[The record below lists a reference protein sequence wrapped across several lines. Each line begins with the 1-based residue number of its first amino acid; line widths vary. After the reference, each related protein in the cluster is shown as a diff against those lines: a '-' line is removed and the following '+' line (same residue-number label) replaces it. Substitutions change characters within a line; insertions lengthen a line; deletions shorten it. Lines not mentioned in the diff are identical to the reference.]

1 MTVTATPADVLAG
14 SARWSVV
21 EGDCLATMRAM
32 PDASVDFVCQD
43 PPYGVDIAEWDGDL
57 PPQTWLDEC
66 LRISRGTVLWFG
78 AAPKVLE
85 FANYKPPPRQDHGVG
100 ARVHAVS
107 HSGTRHLLSL
117 ASHRSLATR
126 SEQGRGPVRCAQAQ
140 HARAQR
146 VEPQLHEAAPAHA

>member
-1 MTVTATPADVLAG
+1 M
-14 SARWSVV
+14 
-21 EGDCLATMRAM
+21 
-32 PDASVDFVCQD
+32 D

-85 FANYKPPPRQDHGVG
+85 FINYKPPPRQNHGMG
-100 ARVHAVS
+100 ACVLPRADVS
-107 HSGTRHLLSL
+107 TRHLLSL
-117 ASHRSLATR
+117 ASYCSLATR
-126 SEQGRGPVRCAQAQ
+126 SKQGRGPVRRAQTQ

-146 VEPQLHEAAPAHA
+146 MEPQLHEAAQTHA